1 MYPDK
6 CLKYAAGLQLSAA
19 LLFCMVLMGQ
29 RKREIEREGGESERE
44 GERGMRESERGMR
57 ESERGVREGER
68 GQERDERGRERD
80 EAGPAEGKR
89 DTQKDNEGEKNER
102 KKT

>member
-1 MYPDK
+1 MN
-6 CLKYAAGLQLSAA
+6 
-19 LLFCMVLMGQ
+19 
-29 RKREIEREGGESERE
+29 
-44 GERGMRESERGMR
+44 ERGRERDERGH
-57 ESERGVREGER
+57 ERDER
-68 GQERDERGRERD
+68 GQEMDERGRERD